1 MKARQHQ
8 VTKDHKAKMWELLIK
23 TESLSYAAQDFFPLV
38 KTDNKTKQRVVVQHI
53 NKYII
58 PS

>member
-1 MKARQHQ
+1 MKAGQHQ
-8 VTKDHKAKMWELLIK
+8 VTRDHQAKMGELIIK
-23 TESLSYAAQDFFPLV
+23 IESLSYAAQDFFPLV
-38 KTDNKTKQRVVVQHI
+38 KTGNKTMQIIVVQHI

>member
-1 MKARQHQ
+1 MTR
-8 VTKDHKAKMWELLIK
+8 DHKAEMWELIIK
-23 TESLSYAAQDFFPLV
+23 IESLSYAAQDFFPLV
-38 KTDNKTKQRVVVQHI
+38 KTGNKTKQIIVVQHI

>member
-8 VTKDHKAKMWELLIK
+8 VAKDHKAKMWELLK

-38 KTDNKTKQRVVVQHI
+38 KTDNKTKQRVVV
-53 NKYII
+53 
-58 PS
+58 

>member
-1 MKARQHQ
+1 MKAGQHQ
-8 VTKDHKAKMWELLIK
+8 VTRDHKAKMWELLIK
-23 TESLSYAAQDFFPLV
+23 IESLSYAAQDFFPLV
-38 KTDNKTKQRVVVQHI
+38 KTHNKTKQIIVVQHI